1 MINMPPSAGFSA
13 VIEYDSIAVIETN
26 PNRVSVLLIV
36 PSSVILS
43 DATPPWKY
51 CGFSAG
57 CHCGI
62 PCESLSDSSTP
73 LSILRVCCHQLV
85 ADTTLQVVL
94 RSIQNLGILDLFRSP
109 SRELLKS
116 IPSLVTSAV
125 PSSTGI
131 PRLIFRRASDFRN
144 STDLNLFILLQVQ

>member
-1 MINMPPSAGFSA
+1 MNNPSNMAYMLIKICGFCGLENKITSAIIIPRAAPPMINIPPSAGFSA

-57 CHCGI
+57 
-62 PCESLSDSSTP
+62 LP
-73 LSILRVCCHQLV
+73 LRY
-85 ADTTLQVVL
+85 TM
-94 RSIQNLGILDLFRSP
+94 
-109 SRELLKS
+109 
-116 IPSLVTSAV
+116 
-125 PSSTGI
+125 
-131 PRLIFRRASDFRN
+131 
-144 STDLNLFILLQVQ
+144 